1 MSRARPQLNTADPA
15 QLDAAS
21 DLLDEGE
28 APDLGILIA
37 ARQERL
43 RGGLS
48 AETVDA
54 LELLECEGQRE
65 VHRLVLL
72 CDHYRDNDERGEWEG
87 GIVSRYSGHLMRLRA
102 LSPINATRC
111 DADDEYRQARWL
123 NAEMLYRAA
132 AAATESEGA
141 RDEWLDRAR
150 DSRRQAFRD
159 GLVHD
164 DPGPSTREPQ
174 NDWERA
180 TAFADRQ
187 DWESVFDMLDG
198 IKRRPP
204 MANGLHWLAC
214 AQCGFYRPV
223 VARLALA
230 RLPPFM
236 AGVSLQVAA
245 LCGDRDLFDRSWSVL
260 ESRCEEPWQERRR
273 EILTPRECREMIG
286 HPPQPKR

>member
-1 MSRARPQLNTADPA
+1 MKHPRPQLNTADPA

-48 AETVDA
+48 RYTVQGLVTLGRLSDQKRET
-54 LELLECEGQRE
+54 
-65 VHRLVLL
+65 HRLVLIA
-72 CDHYRDNDERGEWEG
+72 DWARDNDPNG
-87 GIVSRYSGHLMRLRA
+87 RYPMTLERLREI
-102 LSPINATRC
+102 SPINATRC

-164 DPGPSTREPQ
+164 DPGPSTRVPQ
-174 NDWERA
+174 NDWDWAMWRA
-180 TAFADRQ
+180 GRGIGNARHRTMCMASLRMCRNDSAAWRGLWALCAFREPVQ
-187 DWESVFDMLDG
+187 
-198 IKRRPP
+198 PP
-204 MANGLHWLAC
+204 RSDVPN
-214 AQCGFYRPV
+214 
-223 VARLALA
+223 
-230 RLPPFM
+230 LPPSM
-236 AGVSLQVAA
+236 AGVSLQAAALVAA
-245 LCGDRDLFDRSWSVL
+245 LEAAGVG
-260 ESRCEEPWQERRR
+260 E
-273 EILTPRECREMIG
+273 G
-286 HPPQPKR
+286 